1 MKKTL
6 AFLQQFRVLLFA
18 AAETGFAMVAII
30 VVVYLLLGAD
40 SGGFVLS
47 VMANISL
54 FVDAVTPQAFIGA
67 ALVLGFITVLRSR

>member
-1 MKKTL
+1 MR
-6 AFLQQFRVLLFA
+6 QLLFA
-18 AAETGFAMVAII
+18 AAETGFALVAFI
-30 VVVYLLLGAD
+30 VIVYLLLGGD

-67 ALVLGFITVLRSR
+67 ALVLGLIALLRGR